1 MDTKI
6 YLKVYIVLLLTT
18 YFFDCKQGFHKV
30 AKYHLNK
37 KCCSFLLNALSSI
50 LSSKFQQGNM
60 SLNLLAQYNT
70 TPSPSRLKLT
80 LPLWGGFPP
89 RSFSPTASARRA
101 QLRIAAKV
109 VRPTDLL
116 NKSSHLVRYWF
127 ITD

>member
-6 YLKVYIVLLLTT
+6 CLKVYIALLLTT

-37 KCCSFLLNALSSI
+37 KCSFLLSALSSI

-60 SLNLLAQYNT
+60 SLNLLAQYNK

-80 LPLWGGFPP
+80 LLW
-89 RSFSPTASARRA
+89 
-101 QLRIAAKV
+101 
-109 VRPTDLL
+109 
-116 NKSSHLVRYWF
+116 
-127 ITD
+127 